1 MMNKMV
7 QLLEKKV
14 GQLVHEYETIKEENT
29 VLRQRVD
36 ILTKELEEALK
47 TSSNLKDVEDRIGQ
61 IINSIDALMESGD
74 GGL

>member
-61 IINSIDALMESGD
+61 IINSIDALMESGN

>member
-1 MMNKMV
+1 MNKMV